1 MIGKKKKN
9 KRERLRRKGEKA
21 MESHDGEMNKEGN
34 MVQLLLNSEGTC
46 QNPLISGSVS
56 LMSPKGMSISG
67 RVRSG
72 YSFHLLSS
80 GYLLRFVFLKDSF
93 Y

>member
-1 MIGKKKKN
+1 MIGKKKK
-9 KRERLRRKGEKA
+9 KERERERLRRKGEKA

-72 YSFHLLSS
+72 YFHSIFSALGTS
-80 GYLLRFVFLKDSF
+80 
-93 Y
+93 